1 MPAKKTTKEF
11 ISEAKKIFGTNYD
24 YSKVVYK
31 TSMDK
36 VTIICPEHGEFLKAP
51 QKHLKGQGCRIC
63 KGYIKLDQ
71 QSFERRAKETHGVNY
86 IYTKS
91 VVKGKNDKVVII
103 CKLHGEFRQLPRN
116 HMGGQGCP
124 KCGQLSRGASQR
136 YSLKQFLDS
145 VKNVHGTK
153 YDYSKVKY
161 FNSQT
166 KVEIICPIHGSFMMK
181 ANSHAIGQ
189 GCPVCGRIE
198 ANKNIA
204 LNYSEFL
211 DRAAKTHGS
220 RYIYDEKSYKDF
232 TTKIRIECSEH
243 GWFNQK
249 PHSHISM
256 SAGCPKCGII
266 QTAKSNKKGWDCVLN
281 MFKEVH
287 DDRYSYDASTYM
299 DVSTKM
305 KIKCYAH
312 GWFSQKPYQHYSGS
326 GCNKCAIIEVHEKQK
341 IDFKEFKTRSQ
352 LKHGSRYN
360 YFAKDYVDIFT
371 PVEISCDKHG
381 VFYQKPRDHY
391 RGSGCPK
398 CQSSRGENSVRLI
411 LQGLGIKFK
420 EQKTFEGLKYR
431 SKLKC
436 DFYIPSSKTV
446 IEYNGLQHYEPISVF
461 GGLKGLQET
470 QKRDVL
476 KCDFLAKNNIKLIV
490 VRYDTDD
497 IELYLKE
504 KLNVANND

>member
-11 ISEAKKIFGTNYD
+11 ISEAQKIFGAKYD

-31 TSMDK
+31 NSSDK
-36 VTIICPEHGEFLKAP
+36 VIIICPKHGEFLKAP
-51 QKHLKGQGCRIC
+51 QKHLTGQGCRVC
-63 KGYIKLDQ
+63 SGYIKLDQ
-71 QSFERRAKETHGVNY
+71 KSFESRAKETHGDKYN
-86 IYTKS
+86 YTKS
-91 VVKGKNDKVVII
+91 VVKEKNDKVVII
-103 CKLHGEFRQLPRN
+103 CKLHGEFRQLPGN
-116 HMGGQGCP
+116 HISGQGCP
-124 KCGQLSRGASQR
+124 ECGKLSRGASQR
-136 YSLKQFLDS
+136 YSLKQFLFS
-145 VKNVHGTK
+145 VKRVHGNK

-166 KVEIICPIHGSFMMK
+166 KIEVICPTHGSFMMK
-181 ANSHAIGQ
+181 ANSHANGQ
-189 GCPVCGRIE
+189 GCSVCGRIE

-204 LNYSEFL
+204 LTYSEFL
-211 DRAAKTHGS
+211 GRAAKTHGS
-220 RYIYDEKSYKDF
+220 RYIYDENSYKDF
-232 TTKIRIECSEH
+232 TTKMRIECSEH
-243 GWFNQK
+243 GWFKQK

-256 SAGCPKCGII
+256 RTGCPKCGIL
-266 QTAKSNKKGWDCVLN
+266 QAAKSNEKGWGSVLN

-287 DDRYSYDASTYM
+287 DDRYSYDESTYT
-299 DVSTKM
+299 DVSSKM
-305 KIKCYAH
+305 KIKCYVH

-341 IDFKEFKTRSQ
+341 IDFKEFKNRSQ

-360 YFAKDYVDIFT
+360 YSEGEYIDIFT
-371 PVEISCDKHG
+371 PVKISCDKHG

-411 LQGLGIKFK
+411 LQRLGIKFK

-470 QKRDVL
+470 QKRDVI
-476 KCDFLAKNNIKLIV
+476 KYDYLAKNNIKLII
-490 VRYDTDD
+490 VRYDKDD

-504 KLNVANND
+504 KLNVANNG

>member
-11 ISEAKKIFGTNYD
+11 ISEAQKIFGAKYD

-31 TSMDK
+31 NSRDK
-36 VTIICPEHGEFLKAP
+36 VIIICPKHGEFLKAP
-51 QKHLKGQGCRIC
+51 QKHLTGQGCRVC
-63 KGYIKLDQ
+63 SGYIKLDQ
-71 QSFERRAKETHGVNY
+71 KSFESRAKETHGDKYN
-86 IYTKS
+86 YTKS
-91 VVKGKNDKVVII
+91 VVKEKNDKVVII
-103 CKLHGEFRQLPRN
+103 CKLHGEFRQLPGN
-116 HMGGQGCP
+116 HISGQGCP
-124 KCGQLSRGASQR
+124 ECGKLSRGASQR
-136 YSLKQFLDS
+136 YSLKQFLFS
-145 VKNVHGTK
+145 VKRVHGNK

-166 KVEIICPIHGSFMMK
+166 KIEVICPTHGSFMMK
-181 ANSHAIGQ
+181 ANSHANGQ
-189 GCPVCGRIE
+189 GCSVCGRIE

-204 LNYSEFL
+204 LTYSEFL
-211 DRAAKTHGS
+211 GRAAKTHGS
-220 RYIYDEKSYKDF
+220 RYIYDENSYKDF
-232 TTKIRIECSEH
+232 TTKMRIECSEH
-243 GWFNQK
+243 GWFKQK

-256 SAGCPKCGII
+256 RTGCPKCGIL
-266 QTAKSNKKGWDCVLN
+266 QAAKSNEKGWGSVLN

-287 DDRYSYDASTYM
+287 DDRYSYDESTYT
-299 DVSTKM
+299 DVSSKM
-305 KIKCYAH
+305 KIKCYVH

-341 IDFKEFKTRSQ
+341 IDFKEFKNRSQ

-360 YFAKDYVDIFT
+360 YSEGEYIDIFT
-371 PVEISCDKHG
+371 PVKISCDKHG

-411 LQGLGIKFK
+411 LQRLGIKFK

-470 QKRDVL
+470 QKRDVI
-476 KCDFLAKNNIKLIV
+476 KYDYLARNNIKLII
-490 VRYDTDD
+490 VRYDKDD

-504 KLNVANND
+504 KLNVANNG

>member
-11 ISEAKKIFGTNYD
+11 ISEAQKIFGDRYD

-31 TSMDK
+31 NSSDK
-36 VTIICPEHGEFLKAP
+36 VIIICPKHGEFLKAP
-51 QKHLKGQGCRIC
+51 QKHLTGQGCRVC
-63 KGYIKLDQ
+63 SGYIKLDQ
-71 QSFERRAKETHGVNY
+71 KSFESRAKETHGDKYN
-86 IYTKS
+86 YTKS
-91 VVKGKNDKVVII
+91 VVKEKNDKVVII
-103 CKLHGEFRQLPRN
+103 CKLHGEFRQLPGN
-116 HMGGQGCP
+116 HISGQGCP
-124 KCGQLSRGASQR
+124 ECGKLSRGASQR
-136 YSLKQFLDS
+136 YSLKQFLFS
-145 VKNVHGTK
+145 VKRVHGNK

-166 KVEIICPIHGSFMMK
+166 KIEVICPTHGSFMMK
-181 ANSHAIGQ
+181 ANSHANGQ
-189 GCPVCGRIE
+189 GCSVCGRIE

-204 LNYSEFL
+204 LTYSEFL
-211 DRAAKTHGS
+211 GRAAKTHGS
-220 RYIYDEKSYKDF
+220 RYIYDENSYKDF
-232 TTKIRIECSEH
+232 TTKMRIECSEH
-243 GWFNQK
+243 GWFKQK

-256 SAGCPKCGII
+256 RTGCPKCGIL
-266 QTAKSNKKGWDCVLN
+266 QAAKSNEKGWGSVLN

-287 DDRYSYDASTYM
+287 DDRYSYDESTYT
-299 DVSTKM
+299 DVSSKM
-305 KIKCYAH
+305 KIKCYVH

-341 IDFKEFKTRSQ
+341 IDFKEFKNRSQ

-360 YFAKDYVDIFT
+360 YSEGEYIDIFT
-371 PVEISCDKHG
+371 PVKISCDKHG

-411 LQGLGIKFK
+411 LQRLGIKFK

-470 QKRDVL
+470 QKRDVI
-476 KCDFLAKNNIKLIV
+476 KYDYLAKNNIKLII
-490 VRYDTDD
+490 VRYDKDD

-504 KLNVANND
+504 KLNVANNG